1 MEFVKN
7 HRWFQRTTDFAQYLI
22 LLRQFNAVGKVVAGL
37 PAQQRHQVAVTALA
51 ELAESTTHTSE
62 PKLADARKWTTEA
75 TRSFPRV
82 RSPHGFIQVPAVQRW
97 LTCAYRATFNSPYGE
112 VQNLH
117 RAVLRSLR
125 TMQSEQTVRSSEVR
139 RDQRRYA

>member
-7 HRWFQRTTDFAQYLI
+7 HRWFQRTTDFTHYLV
-22 LLRQFNAVGKVVAGL
+22 LLRQFNVVGNIVTSL
-37 PAQQRHQVAVTALA
+37 PQAQRHQIAMTALA
-51 ELAESTTHTSE
+51 ELAESTSNATDPDSG
-62 PKLADARKWTTEA
+62 DARKWSVEA
-75 TRSFPRV
+75 TRSFPRA
-82 RSPHGFIQVPAVQRW
+82 RSPHGFIRVPAIQRW

-125 TMQSEQTVRSSEVR
+125 TMQSEQTARSSEIR